1 MILMNEFAYNSSL
14 CKEWW
19 HNSGLELWQTVWDHG
34 SAKEAPPKTG
44 QSVNFIYW
52 MSQECQL
59 FPTEPQIQPK
69 IGCTFTYGCAELM
82 DRQE

>member
-44 QSVNFIYW
+44 QSLNFIH
-52 MSQECQL
+52 
-59 FPTEPQIQPK
+59 
-69 IGCTFTYGCAELM
+69 
-82 DRQE
+82 